1 MQQTLK
7 ALAETSLAISPWA
20 PAPKPTSFAEVD
32 AAFVTKVFGARVPGA
47 VAEGVTRIGGDSGT
61 TDRNRIA
68 VDWNRVGRDAGLP
81 TSVFV
86 KSTPLNA
93 KNRTMV
99 AALDMAVNEVRFYD
113 QIQPRLDDTIAPKA
127 YFAHAGHGARHL
139 LLLEDL
145 EAAGASFPF
154 SIEEITLPGVEA
166 IMRTLARV
174 HAQFWNSPRLA
185 SELPWIAPESGR
197 PGFPLLLWQF
207 RKVRKTILNDD
218 SYDIP
223 PAVRR
228 MAEFANQNDKALHA
242 RWEQGPQT
250 LLHGDSHI
258 GNTYLKPDGT
268 AGLLDWQVIHR
279 GPGLREVSY
288 MMTHSTP
295 AAIRRGN
302 EEKLLR
308 AYLDTLADEGVENP
322 PTFDEAWEGLRF
334 FAFDAWD
341 SIAICK
347 VWPGLQPPD
356 RVELAFEAAN
366 SMVEDL
372 EVDKAIKQAL
382 A

>member
-20 PAPKPTSFAEVD
+20 PAPKPTSVAEVD
-32 AAFVTKVFGARVPGA
+32 AAWLSKIFATTTPGA
-47 VAEGVTRIGGDSGT
+47 VAESVTRLDGTSGT
-61 TDRNRIA
+61 TDRNRLG
-68 VDWNRVGRDAGLP
+68 VVWNRAGLDAGLP
-81 TSVFV
+81 ASVFV

-99 AALDMAVNEVRFYD
+99 AALDMAVNEVRFYNE
-113 QIQPRLDDTIAPKA
+113 IRPEFDDSIAPKS

-139 LLLEDL
+139 LVLEDL
-145 EAAGASFPF
+145 AAAGVSFPHTLDQ
-154 SIEEITLPGVEA
+154 ITLPAVEA
-166 IMRTLARV
+166 CLRTLATV
-174 HAQFWNSPRLA
+174 HAKFWNSPRLA
-185 SELPWIAPESGR
+185 ADLSWIAPESAR

-207 RKVRKTILNDD
+207 RKTRKAVLADE
-218 SYDIP
+218 SVELP

-228 MAEFANQNDKALHA
+228 MAEFANENDKALHA
-242 RWEQGPQT
+242 KWEEGPQT
-250 LLHGDSHI
+250 VLHGDSHI
-258 GNTYLKPDGT
+258 ANTYLRPDGS
-268 AGLLDWQVIHR
+268 AGLFDWQVIHR

-288 MMTHSTP
+288 ILTHSTP
-295 AAIRRGN
+295 ADIRRGN

-308 AYLDTLADEGVENP
+308 AYLDTLRDEGVADA
-322 PTFDEAWEGLRF
+322 PTFDQAWQALRF

-341 SIAICK
+341 SIAICT
-347 VWPGLQPPD
+347 VWPGLQPPE
-356 RVELAFEAAN
+356 RVELAFAAAN

>member
-7 ALAETSLAISPWA
+7 ALAETSFAISPWA
-20 PAPKPTSFAEVD
+20 PAPKPSNVGEVD
-32 AAFVTKVFGARVPGA
+32 AAFLTKVLAATTPGA
-47 VAEGVTRIGGDSGT
+47 VAESVTRLDGTSGT
-61 TDRNRIA
+61 TDRNRLGIQ
-68 VDWNRVGRDAGLP
+68 WNRVGLDAGLP
-81 TSVFV
+81 ASVFI

-99 AALDMAVNEVRFYD
+99 AALDMAVNEVKFYE
-113 QIQPRLDDTIAPKA
+113 QIRPQLDDSIAPKS

-139 LLLEDL
+139 LVLEDL
-145 EAAGASFPF
+145 EAAGATFPF

-166 IMRTLARV
+166 IMRTLAKV

-185 SELPWIAPESGR
+185 SDLPWIAPESAR

-207 RKVRKTILNDD
+207 RKVRKTILNDE
-218 SYDIP
+218 SVEIP
-223 PAVRR
+223 PAARR

-242 RWEQGPQT
+242 KWEQGPQT
-250 LLHGDSHI
+250 MLHGDSHI

-295 AAIRRGN
+295 ADIRRGN

-308 AYLDTLADEGVENP
+308 AYLDTLEDEGVDDA
-322 PTFDEAWEGLRF
+322 PTFDQAWEALRF

-356 RVELAFEAAN
+356 RVELAFAAAN

-372 EVDKAIKQAL
+372 EVDKAIKAAL